1 VHWDLLVKQVS
12 SRLVRMSALLTLL
25 LAALLANPAAA
36 AGLPSERSPPASL
49 LQLDAGPGAAIV
61 ERHAP
66 ADSPGER
73 DGDPPG
79 DGDAAALSASRGVPP
94 SLGRARPPLLSS
106 AAAPRAARHAFRA
119 RAPPA
124 P

>member
-1 VHWDLLVKQVS
+1 V
-12 SRLVRMSALLTLL
+12 SALLTLL
-25 LAALLANPAAA
+25 LAALLADPAAA
-36 AGLPSERSPPASL
+36 AGLPGERSPPAWL

-66 ADSPGER
+66 
-73 DGDPPG
+73 
-79 DGDAAALSASRGVPP
+79 GDAAAERDGEAPGEGDAAAFSAPRGVPP
-94 SLGRARPPLLSS
+94 SPDRARPPLLSS
-106 AAAPRAARHAFRA
+106 AAAPRAAWHAFRA